1 MKNSL
6 ILTFILV
13 CIIPSLLLCF
23 FDRTDSS
30 KNEDNS
36 FWEGQSPASDEEP
49 SDQEDP
55 PKADVFVSVLKA
67 DQVLEMELEDYVLC
81 VVLAEMPVDFE
92 AEALK
97 AQAVVARTYTCRKL
111 EEPKH
116 NTADVCTDPSCCQ
129 AYMEPGDFLNSGGT
143 EESIQKVNDAVMSTA
158 GEVILYQ
165 GELIEATYF
174 SCSGGKTEDA
184 AAVWGSDVPYLQS
197 VSSPGEEKA
206 SHYTDT
212 VRFSSTEFCD
222 RLGVALS
229 GNPGA
234 WIENIAYTEGGGVD
248 SIVLQGN
255 TFSGTELRQK
265 LGLRSTAFVITAAG
279 DTVTVTTK
287 GFGHR
292 VGMSQYGAEAMAVKG
307 STYEEILKHYYTG
320 TSLSNLF
327 G

>member
-6 ILTFILV
+6 IMTFILV
-13 CIIPSLLLCF
+13 CIIPSLLLCL
-23 FDRTDSS
+23 FDRTDKE
-30 KNEDNS
+30 KNGNNS
-36 FWEGQSPASDEEP
+36 FLEEQSPASDEDTP
-49 SDQEDP
+49 DQQDP
-55 PKADVFVSVLKA
+55 IKTETFVSVLKEG
-67 DQVLEMELEDYVLC
+67 QVAEMALEDYVLC

-92 AEALK
+92 VEALK

-111 EEPKH
+111 EDPKH

-129 AYMEPGDFLNSGGT
+129 AYMEPGDFLDAGGT
-143 EESIQKVNDAVMSTA
+143 EESVQKVNDAVMSTA

-212 VRFSSTEFCD
+212 VRFSATEFCD
-222 RLGVALS
+222 RLGVKLS

-234 WIENIAYTEGGGVD
+234 WIENITYTEGGGVD
-248 SIVLQGN
+248 TIVFQGN

-265 LGLRSTAFVITAAG
+265 LGLRSTALVITAAG
-279 DTVTVTTK
+279 NTVTVTTK

-292 VGMSQYGAEAMAVKG
+292 VGMSQYGADAMAVQG
-307 STYEEILKHYYTG
+307 STYEEILMHYYTG
-320 TSLSNLF
+320 TSLSDLV

>member
-1 MKNSL
+1 MKRK
-6 ILTFILV
+6 V
-13 CIIPSLLLCF
+13 LLLTMLFTLCIPWLTC
-23 FDRTDSS
+23 RIV
-30 KNEDNS
+30 E
-36 FWEGQSPASDEEP
+36 FWALRNMKDAARPVRGIGEERMKVIQRDEVYQIPVLINDTETVMMPLEEYLEGVLFGEMPASFHP
-49 SDQEDP
+49 
-55 PKADVFVSVLKA
+55 
-67 DQVLEMELEDYVLC
+67 
-81 VVLAEMPVDFE
+81 
-92 AEALK
+92 EALK

-116 NTADVCTDPSCCQ
+116 NSADVCTDPSCCQ

-212 VRFSSTEFCD
+212 VRFSATEFCD

-234 WIENIAYTEGGGVD
+234 WIENITYTEGGGVD
-248 SIVLQGN
+248 TIVLQGN

-287 GFGHR
+287 GFGHS
-292 VGMSQYGAEAMAVKG
+292 VGMSQYGAEAMAVQG